1 MSRFAR
7 RCLATVAVLSWL
19 GAAVPSALAD
29 RPFTPRFST
38 DVTGNITFAAN
49 TLMVCPASAA
59 GCTAARNT
67 RPVGSGSNAAL
78 DNNGYDMQY
87 VNAAWDGSRAGGRM
101 SRIRVVRLVVG
112 DLVAARDGDRSVRR
126 ALLGG

>member
-1 MSRFAR
+1 V
-7 RCLATVAVLSWL
+7 ATVAVLSWL
-19 GAAVPSALAD
+19 AATVPSALAD

-49 TLMVCPASAA
+49 TLMDLSGVGCGVYRREEYAA
-59 GCTAARNT
+59 GREWKQRGSRQQRVRHAVRQRGAR
-67 RPVGSGSNAAL
+67 
-78 DNNGYDMQY
+78 
-87 VNAAWDGSRAGGRM
+87 DGSRAGGGM

-112 DLVAARDGDRSVRR
+112 DLVAAFDGDRSVRR